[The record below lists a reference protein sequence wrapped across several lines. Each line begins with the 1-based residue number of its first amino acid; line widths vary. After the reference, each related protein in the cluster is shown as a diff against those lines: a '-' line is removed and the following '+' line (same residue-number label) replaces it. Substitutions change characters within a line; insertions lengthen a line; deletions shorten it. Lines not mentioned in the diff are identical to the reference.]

1 VPTRALDAQQSLVF
15 ESSDEA
21 KEAGAH

>member
-1 VPTRALDAQQSLVF
+1 VPTRALDRQQSLVS